1 MKNLY
6 LFLFLFLLCQSAHS
20 QSNITVG
27 TNGGAGTYYSSS
39 NIYGPFTTNTTIS
52 WNRHAYIY
60 PKTLLNGIYSNS
72 TIDSFYFP
80 RVTSGAGYGM
90 LSGTVNCKIYLKNT
104 TNSNFGSGPLD
115 WAAETAITTK
125 VYDGDPSSI
134 ISNAGGFKPFVLDAS
149 PLASF
154 IYNGDNIEMLVEYT
168 QSSPATDEV
177 VWGFDLSLDIPD
189 YVANSTKYISGTSG
203 LPTNLL
209 SNSTQSHPAFAV
221 FFTSNNPVDANVI
234 SIIDPSYTSC
244 FTSPVTFSVALKNS
258 GNSAIAAGAAV
269 VTLKISGANSFVA
282 TQNNIGSIA
291 PDSIEN
297 IIFSGVNLSNPGSN
311 DDTAYVIL
319 AGDAIS
325 QNDTIATQ
333 TSTASTITTFPV
345 VEDFEGSL
353 PLLKY
358 VLSLSIGQA
367 WFLQTGDYTNADQTT
382 PLSPHGGSNFFL
394 FDSYDYPP
402 GTKSVLYSNCLTL
415 GSDASSIEFYM
426 SHDDL
431 FSTSPDS
438 LYLSISADKGASWTR
453 IKGYRRY
460 DPAFTTPEWK
470 MEYVDLTAYAGL
482 TVQIGFEGVGDFGN
496 SIGIDDVVVSSTST
510 TPVTLLSLNAKR
522 YVSSNLITWATS
534 QELNS
539 QYFGIER
546 SIDGINF
553 SQIGK
558 VAAAGNSSVKLN
570 YQFVDPQPV
579 KGVNYYR
586 LKIVDIDNTIKYSL
600 VRNVKNI
607 GTISLT
613 IYPNP
618 AKDKL
623 LIDIDAERAG
633 RGKILITD
641 LNGRRMY
648 SNNEN
653 LQRGAN
659 TIPIDVALFAA
670 GTYFVRVQTIE
681 NSFVRKFNKK

>member
-6 LFLFLFLLCQSAHS
+6 SFILSFLIFQSVHS
-20 QSNITVG
+20 QSNITIG
-27 TNGGAGTYYSSS
+27 TKGGAGTYYSSS
-39 NIYGPFTTNTTIS
+39 NAYGPFSTNTTVS

-60 PKTLLNGIYSNS
+60 PQTLLNGIYSNS
-72 TIDSFYFP
+72 TIDSLLFP
-80 RVTSGAGYGM
+80 RVSSNNVFGM
-90 LSGTVNCKIYLKNT
+90 LSGAVNCKIYLKNT
-104 TNSNFGSGPLD
+104 VNSDFGSGALD
-115 WAAETAITTK
+115 WTSEISGATP
-125 VYDGDPSSI
+125 VYSGDPSI
-134 ISNAGGFKPFVLDAS
+134 IIGNTGGFKKFILSAP
-149 PLASF
+149 F
-154 IYNGDNIEMLVEYT
+154 IYSGDNLEMLVEYT
-168 QSSPATDEV
+168 QSAPATGEV

-221 FFTSNNPVDANVI
+221 FFTSNNPIDANVI
-234 SIIDPSYTSC
+234 SITDPSYTSC
-244 FTSPVTFSVALKNS
+244 FTSPVNFSVALKNS
-258 GNSAIAAGAAV
+258 GNTAIAAGTAA
-269 VTLKISGANSFVA
+269 VTLKINGANSFVA
-282 TQNNIGSIA
+282 TRNNVSSIA

-311 DDTAYVIL
+311 DDTAFVVL

-325 QNDTIATQ
+325 ENDTIATQ

-345 VEDFEGSL
+345 VEDVEGSL

-358 VLSLSIGQA
+358 VSSLSIGQA

-382 PLSPHGGSNFFL
+382 PLSPHGGANFFL

-415 GSDASSIEFYM
+415 GSGTSSVEFYM
-426 SHDDL
+426 SHDDIMFTGAYL
-431 FSTSPDS
+431 DS
-438 LYLSISADKGASWTR
+438 LYLSISTDKGVSWTR
-453 IKGYRRY
+453 LKGYRRY
-460 DPAFTTPEWK
+460 DPAFTTPDWK
-470 MEYVDLTAYAGL
+470 MESVDLTAFAGL

-496 SIGIDDVVVSSTST
+496 SIGLDDIVVSSTST

-522 YVSSNLITWATS
+522 YGLSNLITWATS

-546 SIDGINF
+546 STDGINF

-558 VAAAGNSSVKLN
+558 VAAAGNSSIKLN

-579 KGVNYYR
+579 KGINYYR
-586 LKIVDIDNTIKYSL
+586 LKVVDIDNAIKYSL

-607 GTISLT
+607 GTINLT

-618 AKDKL
+618 VKDKL
-623 LIDIDAERAG
+623 LIDIDAERGG
-633 RGKILITD
+633 RGEILITD
-641 LNGRRMY
+641 LNGRRVY
-648 SNNEN
+648 ANNAN
-653 LQRGAN
+653 LQQGGN
-659 TIPIDVALFAA
+659 TILVDVASFAS
-670 GTYFVRVQTIE
+670 GTYFVRIHTTDI
-681 NSFVRKFNKK
+681 SFVKKFNKQ

>member
-6 LFLFLFLLCQSAHS
+6 SFLFLFLLCQSVHS

-27 TNGGAGTYYSSS
+27 TYGGAGTYYSSS
-39 NIYGPFTTNTTIS
+39 NTYGPFATNTTIS

-60 PKTLLNGIYSNS
+60 PETLLNGMYSNS

-80 RVTSGAGYGM
+80 RVSSGGAYGM

-104 TNSNFGSGPLD
+104 LATDFGAGALD
-115 WAAETAITTK
+115 WTSETGVATL
-125 VYDGDPSSI
+125 VYNGDPSTI
-134 ISNAGGFKPFVLDAS
+134 IGNTGGFKNFRLSAP
-149 PLASF
+149 F
-154 IYNGDNIEMLVEYT
+154 IYNGGNLEMLIEYT
-168 QSSPATDEV
+168 QSAPATDEV

-189 YVANSTKYISGTSG
+189 YVLNSTKYISGTSG
-203 LPTNLL
+203 IPTNLL
-209 SNSTQSHPAFAV
+209 NNSTQSHPAFAV

-234 SIIDPSYTSC
+234 SITDPSYTSC

-258 GNSAIAAGAAV
+258 GNSAIVAGTAA

-291 PDSIEN
+291 PGSIEN
-297 IIFSGVNLSNPGSN
+297 IIFSGVNLGNPGSN
-311 DDTAYVIL
+311 DDTAFVVI

-333 TSTASTITTFPV
+333 TSTASNITTYPI
-345 VEDFEGSL
+345 VEDVEGSL

-367 WFLQTGDYTNADQTT
+367 WFVQTGNYTNADQTML
-382 PLSPHGGSNFFL
+382 LSPHGGSNFFL

-415 GSDASSIEFYM
+415 GSGASSIEFYM

-431 FSTSPDS
+431 FTTSLDSMYLTIST
-438 LYLSISADKGASWTR
+438 DKGASWTR
-453 IKGYRRY
+453 IKGFQRY

-470 MEYVDLTAYAGL
+470 MESIDLTAYADL
-482 TVQIGFEGVGDFGN
+482 TVQIGFEGVSDFGN
-496 SIGIDDVVVSSTST
+496 SIGLDDIVVSSAST
-510 TPVTLLSLNAKR
+510 TPVTLLSLTAKR
-522 YVSSNLITWATS
+522 YGTANLITWATS

-539 QYFGIER
+539 KYFGIER
-546 SIDGINF
+546 STDGLHF
-553 SQIGK
+553 TEIGK
-558 VAAAGNSSVKLN
+558 VAAAGNSSLVLN
-570 YQFVDPQPV
+570 YQFVDPHPE
-579 KGVNYYR
+579 KGINYYR
-586 LKIVDIDNTIKYSL
+586 LRVVDIDNAVKYSL

-633 RGKILITD
+633 RGEIIVTD
-641 LNGRRMY
+641 LNGRRVY
-648 SNNEN
+648 SNSIN
-653 LQRGAN
+653 LQQAGN
-659 TIPIDVALFAA
+659 TIPIDITPFAA
-670 GTYFVRVQTIE
+670 GTYFIRIQTTN
-681 NSFVRKFNKK
+681 NSFVRKFNKQ